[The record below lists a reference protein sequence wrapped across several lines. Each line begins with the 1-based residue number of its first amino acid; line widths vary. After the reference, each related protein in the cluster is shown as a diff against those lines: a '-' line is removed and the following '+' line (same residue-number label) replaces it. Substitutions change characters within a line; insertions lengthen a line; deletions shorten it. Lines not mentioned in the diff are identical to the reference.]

1 MRLPRVRRLFA
12 LASLLALVACGG
24 EAAVP
29 STAPQPDAII
39 ASMRFGFKDCFQA
52 ALNEDPT
59 AGGRVV
65 LRLDMAADG
74 TGASVKVRERSG
86 NLPEATA
93 ECLAGVVR
101 AYPWASSGR
110 TEPLTIPI
118 TFRRAK

>member
-1 MRLPRVRRLFA
+1 MRLSRVRRLCA
-12 LASLLALVACGG
+12 LAGLLAVVACGG

-29 STAPQPDAII
+29 PSAPQPDAII
-39 ASMRFGFKDCFQA
+39 ASMRFGFKDCYQA

-59 AGGRVV
+59 AEGRVV
-65 LRLDMAADG
+65 LRLEMAAA
-74 TGASVKVRERSG
+74 GASVEVRERSG

-93 ECLAGVVR
+93 QCLAEVVR

-118 TFRRAK
+118 TLRKAK